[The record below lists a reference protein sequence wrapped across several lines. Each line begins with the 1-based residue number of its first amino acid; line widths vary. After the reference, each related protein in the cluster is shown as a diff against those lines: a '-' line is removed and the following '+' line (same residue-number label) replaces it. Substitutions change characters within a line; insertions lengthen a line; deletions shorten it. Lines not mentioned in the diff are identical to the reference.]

1 MNDELSKQVSLSFTE
16 APLTEVLQHLATDAK
31 INLMIDE
38 RSLSEIG
45 LTSQVPITINVEG
58 IKLKSALNLILKP
71 MRLDYRVD
79 DGVLVISS
87 TYQHNFESYAP
98 IVENPFTSPVDAPL
112 STFGLDVDTASY
124 ANVRRFL
131 LDEGRLPPP
140 DAVRIEELVNSFSYD
155 DPQPVD
161 EHPLRVSLESA
172 ACPWDA
178 THRLVRIGVKG
189 KEIDLADRPPT
200 SLVLLI
206 DTSGSMRDDNKLP
219 LVKESLRLLVDEMSE
234 NDRIAIV
241 TYSNDAGLLLDSTS
255 GEHRDEIMSIIDS
268 LSAGGSTNGEAGLK
282 TAYEVAT
289 QHKIDN
295 GSNRVILCTDGDF
308 NVGESADAPLVQMIS
323 GKRDTGVFLSIFG
336 FGTGNLKDAKL
347 EQIADHGNGHYH
359 YIDGLRQARK
369 VFLDELT
376 GMLYTIAQDVK
387 LQIEFNPAHVGAYRL
402 IGYENRTLAAED
414 FNNDQIDAG
423 DLGAGHSVCALYE
436 IVPPHALPMRQPNEP
451 NVDPLKYQPAESQET
466 RAESK
471 DASKTAPAIEPDSQP
486 STTNPQLSSDLPA
499 TPEELR
505 TVLDIIAKE
514 KQAFEQHTKELQ
526 EEFGAEHLGVIAAR
540 KQMQELQSRIRQLER
555 HQLELN
561 EATPRTVS
569 PDLLT
574 VKLRYKR
581 PTFFTSQKLEFPL
594 IDDPD
599 KQSRSNNLEWSA
611 AVASFGMLLRNSAY
625 LGNAKFDS
633 VLELARD
640 AMGDDRSGQRAEFI
654 DMVLR
659 ARQLHRQSHG
669 TDSPPPPELSSLEA
683 RRKASLDGRYED
695 LAGQNPA
702 ARGLQTIRAFHNRG
716 WWTGPQDADEKG
728 YPAGYWVYVY
738 PHWYVWS
745 ETVSF
750 DSPSSSRKRNPLGRP
765 PVDSH

>member
-1 MNDELSKQVSLSFTE
+1 M
-16 APLTEVLQHLATDAK
+16 LQHLATDAK

-79 DGVLVISS
+79 DGILVISS
-87 TYQHNFESYAP
+87 TYQHNSESYAP
-98 IVENPFTSPVDAPL
+98 IVENPFTSPVDAPH

-131 LDEGRLPPP
+131 LDEGRLPPA

-178 THRLVRIGVKG
+178 SHRLVRIGVKG

-200 SLVLLI
+200 SLVFLV

-241 TYSNDAGLLLDSTS
+241 TYANDAGLVLDSTS

-268 LSAGGSTNGEAGLK
+268 LHANGSTNGEAGLK
-282 TAYEVAT
+282 TAYEVASR
-289 QHKIDN
+289 HKIDD

-323 GKRDTGVFLSIFG
+323 QKRDTGVHLSIFG

-359 YIDGLRQARK
+359 YIDGLRQARR

-376 GMLYTIAQDVK
+376 GTLYTIAQDVK
-387 LQIEFNPAHVGAYRL
+387 LQIEFNPAHVGSYRL

-414 FNNDQIDAG
+414 FNNDRIDAG
-423 DLGAGHSVCALYE
+423 DLGAGHSVTALYE
-436 IVPPHALPMRQPNEP
+436 IVPPDALPVQRPNEP
-451 NVDPLKYQPAESQET
+451 NVDPLKYQS
-466 RAESK
+466 AESK
-471 DASKTAPAIEPDSQP
+471 GASTPDPDSDP
-486 STTNPQLSSDLPA
+486 PTVNSQLSSDLPPA
-499 TPEELR
+499 SEELR
-505 TVLDIIAKE
+505 SLFNLLV
-514 KQAFEQHTKELQ
+514 
-526 EEFGAEHLGVIAAR
+526 EERQLLEEYGAEHPKVIAVRKKIEETRRRLQKLGVNKAI
-540 KQMQELQSRIRQLER
+540 SRT
-555 HQLELN
+555 
-561 EATPRTVS
+561 AS
-569 PDLLT
+569 PELLT
-574 VKLRYKR
+574 VKLRYKPALPVGSR
-581 PTFFTSQKLEFPL
+581 LSETVTDESVKLEFPL
-594 IDDPD
+594 VDDTD
-599 KQSRSNNLEWSA
+599 KQAPSNNLNWSA
-611 AVASFGMLLRNSAY
+611 AVASFGMLLRNSSY
-625 LGNAKFDS
+625 RGNATFDA

-640 AMGDDRSGQRAEFI
+640 AMDDDHSGQRAEFI
-654 DMVLR
+654 DMVLK

-669 TDSPPPPELSSLEA
+669 TDSPPPLELSSLEA
-683 RRKASLDGRYED
+683 RRKASLDGRYDDLLDKIQRPED
-695 LAGQNPA
+695 FKQYG
-702 ARGLQTIRAFHNRG
+702 AFHNRG

-728 YPAGYWVYVY
+728 FPAGYWVYVY

-745 ETVSF
+745 ETVGT
-750 DSPSSSRKRNPLGRP
+750 DTDETPSR
-765 PVDSH
+765 